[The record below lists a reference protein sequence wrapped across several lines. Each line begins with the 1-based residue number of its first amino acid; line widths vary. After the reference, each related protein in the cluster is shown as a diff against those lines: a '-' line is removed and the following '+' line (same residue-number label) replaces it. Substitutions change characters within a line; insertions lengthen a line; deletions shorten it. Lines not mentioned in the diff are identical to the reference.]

1 MTADSLLTIPTGGVT
16 TEGLKLNIAVTV
28 VFISSWLR
36 DRRGCLTFLGK
47 AEDSATA
54 EISRCQVWQ
63 WIHHGARLEETGQ
76 TVTLGLVRRFLAEF
90 VQQKQLETA
99 GEIFLEL
106 VTRRDLP
113 QFLTTVLS
121 DSYLFRFTNKAQ

>member
-1 MTADSLLTIPTGGVT
+1 MTIPTGGVT

-76 TVTLGLVRRFLAEF
+76 TVTVGLVRRFLAEF

-121 DSYLFRFTNKAQ
+121 DSYLFRFTNKAK

>member
-1 MTADSLLTIPTGGVT
+1 MTAESLLTIPTGGVT
-16 TEGLKLNIAVTV
+16 IQGLKLNIAVTV

-76 TVTLGLVRRFLAEF
+76 LVTVGLVRRFLAEF

>member
-1 MTADSLLTIPTGGVT
+1 MLTIPTGGVT

-76 TVTLGLVRRFLAEF
+76 TVTVGLVRRFLAEF

>member
-1 MTADSLLTIPTGGVT
+1 MTADSLLKIPAGGVT

-36 DRRGCLTFLGK
+36 DRRGCLAFLGK

-76 TVTLGLVRRFLAEF
+76 LVTVGLVRRFLAEF
-90 VQQKQLETA
+90 VQQKELETA

-113 QFLTTVLS
+113 EFLTTVLS
-121 DSYLFRFTNKAQ
+121 DSYLFRFTNKAK